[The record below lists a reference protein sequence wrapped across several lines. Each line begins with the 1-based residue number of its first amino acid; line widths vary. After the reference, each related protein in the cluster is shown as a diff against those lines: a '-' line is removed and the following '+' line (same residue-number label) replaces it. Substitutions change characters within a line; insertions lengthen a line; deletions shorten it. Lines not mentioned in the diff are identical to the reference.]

1 MLDPDSEPVRPAWDK
16 AGVHGIARP
25 RAWDT
30 VVTSDAEGL
39 HGNSV
44 TFVAL
49 PDGAL
54 VVESADG
61 EGDPTPLAAAVE
73 AEISRPYRA
82 EAVRRG
88 ESLWAIAAR
97 RIELAQFVADGDEL
111 ELTAHDGERTLA
123 VDGQRVFGSVAALEP
138 LGDRHRGSFAVRAR
152 RVEGDWW
159 EVQSDPL

>member
-1 MLDPDSEPVRPAWDK
+1 MLDADRETVRPAWDK

-30 VVTSDAEGL
+30 VVTSDADGL
-39 HGNSV
+39 GGSSV

-49 PDGAL
+49 PDGML

-61 EGDPTPLAAAVE
+61 EGDPSPLAAAVE
-73 AEISRPYRA
+73 TDVQRPYRA

-97 RIELAQFVADGDEL
+97 RIELARFAADGDDL
-111 ELTAHDGERTLA
+111 ELTVHDGERTLA
-123 VDGQRVFGSVAALEP
+123 VDGQRVFGSVQALEP
-138 LGDRHRGSFAVRAR
+138 LGERHGDSFTVRAR